1 MSNEQSIPPVSA
13 EALAAFREKQ
23 ETITEQVAERSL
35 AREQEVAHHGEDAE
49 RLIKSGLTFT
59 TRMLDAAMA
68 VGEVSLLEDQ
78 MTWAMERLPHD
89 GVVPAHILNRLRIY
103 RRVVR
108 ETLPERHAS
117 EIEPYLTWMIA
128 RMDELLE
135 ERS

>member
-1 MSNEQSIPPVSA
+1 MPTEGSIPAVSA
-13 EALAAFREKQ
+13 ETLAAFRENQ
-23 ETITEQVAERSL
+23 ETVIEKVTERSL
-35 AREQEVAHHGEDAE
+35 AREHEVAHHGDDAE

-89 GVVPAHILNRLRIY
+89 GVVPQHILNRLRIY
-103 RRVVR
+103 REVVR
-108 ETLPERHAS
+108 EMLPERHAS
-117 EIEPYLTWMIA
+117 EIEPYVTWMIN
-128 RMDELLE
+128 RLEELLE